1 MVALCVCFLIGL
13 INLVLIEAINNKDT
27 RDVFERLED
36 VSNQIEDMKN
46 KDEVLGNFVENICD
60 GVTDGRFS
68 PTVVKLFIFILVSLP
83 FLNIIFLISFL
94 KDLLKN

>member
-13 INLVLIEAINNKDT
+13 INLGLIEMINKKDT
-27 RDVFERLED
+27 RDVFEQLED
-36 VSNQIEDMKN
+36 VNNRIEDMK
-46 KDEVLGNFVENICD
+46 KTDEVLGNFVENVCN